1 MFERFFGSR
10 PFDSVE
16 SCLYTYGSRSRFGAV
31 MSVRKSF
38 RRNKAL
44 FAAAWLA
51 TGSLVVSPLVVPAF
65 AANTIERANRASNDW
80 LNTFTP
86 AGVDS
91 RLAEQF
97 AEPSGPDNRRF
108 PFTLAGG
115 QANRNRTIIVAAR
128 ANSRLTAGAVSV
140 RSAIAAVEPG
150 AGKALR
156 LSTLDYRL
164 TAAKGWQGFT
174 LPTAPKLS
182 AVAPLSELGRGG
194 FRLDET
200 VKKPGKFNTSI
211 KLDQNKEAA
220 PPARGSA
227 SAGEY
232 KLDVGGSFSISRKI
246 DLTAGVRYT
255 SENDRVMP
263 TTDNRKDNEAVY
275 VGTKI
280 RF

>member
-1 MFERFFGSR
+1 M
-10 PFDSVE
+10 
-16 SCLYTYGSRSRFGAV
+16 LAN
-31 MSVRKSF
+31 KSF
-38 RRNKAL
+38 RRNKAI
-44 FAAAWLA
+44 FAAALLA
-51 TGSLVVSPLVVPAF
+51 SGSLVLSPIVMPAF
-65 AANTIERANRASNDW
+65 AANTIDRANRASNDW

-91 RLAEQF
+91 RLANKF
-97 AEPSGPDNRRF
+97 AEPSGADNRRF

-115 QANRNRTIIVAAR
+115 ETNRNRTIIVAAR

-140 RSAIAAVEPG
+140 RGAIAAAEPG

-156 LSTLDYRL
+156 LSTIDYRL

-182 AVAPLSELGRGG
+182 AVAPLSELGRGS
-194 FRLDET
+194 FRLDDN
-200 VKKPGKFNTSI
+200 VKKPRKFSTSI
-211 KLDQNKEAA
+211 KLDQNKEAV

-227 SAGEY
+227 STGEY

-263 TTDNRKDNEAVY
+263 TTDNRKDSEAVY